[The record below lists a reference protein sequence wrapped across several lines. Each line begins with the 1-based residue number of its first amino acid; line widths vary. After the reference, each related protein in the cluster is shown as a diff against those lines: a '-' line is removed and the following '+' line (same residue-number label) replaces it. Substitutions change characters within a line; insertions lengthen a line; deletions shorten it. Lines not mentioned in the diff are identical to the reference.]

1 LARRE
6 AGEPV
11 QYITGR
17 AAFGASTAVDR
28 RVLIPRPETEWL
40 VEAVLEF
47 LGARGVSMRAARV
60 LDLGT
65 GTGCVALSIAHEHPS
80 ARVVATDA
88 SEGALDVARANAAAN
103 GLSSRVTFVH
113 GDWFGALAA
122 DERFDVIVSNPPY
135 IAAHE
140 AGELPADVHGWEPHA
155 ALFAGEDGLDDL
167 REIINEAP
175 RHLVA
180 DGLLALELAE
190 ARATQVAGWFEGLA
204 TGVTWSPGRP
214 RRSSA
219 RAARAPRARPRS
231 RQHSGAKRA
240 EFRPVVARDALP
252 DERLQPPPR
261 ERTLVAR
268 GWTPKPGP
276 RGRPSERSTSAH
288 GPARATGRTTR
299 SRGSRCWYHWGLTV
313 SSPRACSGG
322 ERASY
327 PRRSRP
333 KGRTDPAPS

>member
-1 LARRE
+1 MDHTVGGALRAATRRLAAAGFPASDAEELLSRLLGVGRGALAARSGDALGDDDARALEAQLARRE

-17 AAFGASTAVDR
+17 AAFRSLDLAVDR

-47 LGARGVSMRAARV
+47 LGSRAPSSRPARV

-65 GTGCVALSIAHEHPS
+65 GTGCVALSIASEHPS

-103 GLSSRVTFVH
+103 GLSSRVTFAH

-140 AGELPADVHGWEPHA
+140 AGELPADVRGWEPHA
-155 ALFAGEDGLDDL
+155 ALFAGEEGLDDL

-175 RHLVA
+175 RHLLA

-190 ARATQVAGWFEGLA
+190 ARATQVAGWFEGARDWRDVELRDDLA
-204 TGVTWSPGRP
+204 GRP
-214 RRSSA
+214 RVLLA
-219 RAARAPRARPRS
+219 R
-231 RQHSGAKRA
+231 
-240 EFRPVVARDALP
+240 
-252 DERLQPPPR
+252 R
-261 ERTLVAR
+261 ER
-268 GWTPKPGP
+268 
-276 RGRPSERSTSAH
+276 
-288 GPARATGRTTR
+288 GPAIAPAQ
-299 SRGSRCWYHWGLTV
+299 WGEE
-313 SSPRACSGG
+313 G
-322 ERASY
+322 
-327 PRRSRP
+327 
-333 KGRTDPAPS
+333 